1 MKTDDLIALLAAG
14 AGPAPAAR
22 ALAARLIAPASLL
35 GVVLAAASA
44 LAVLGPVPMA
54 LFALPAWWIKF
65 GYSAAM
71 AAAAGWLL
79 SRLARPAMP
88 LGAPERALLGVMGLL
103 AAAAAVQLTMSER
116 ADWRALWLGHSALF
130 FPLAVLVLAL
140 PALGLAFFALRRL
153 APVRPRA
160 AGAAAGL
167 LAGALGAAG
176 YSLTCD
182 ELGLAFVLTWY
193 TLGMALAAALGA
205 LLGPRL
211 LRW

>member
-1 MKTDDLIALLAAG
+1 MRTDELIALLARD
-14 AGPAPAAR
+14 AGPAPVAR
-22 ALAARLIAPASLL
+22 QLAARRLVPAALL
-35 GVVLAAASA
+35 GVVVAAA
-44 LAVLGPVPMA
+44 LGVSLLGLVPQE
-54 LFALPAWWIKF
+54 LFARPAWWIKF
-65 GYSAAM
+65 GYALAT
-71 AAAAGWLL
+71 ALAAGWLL

-88 LGAPERALLGVMGLL
+88 IGGPERALAAVAALL
-103 AAAAAVQLTMSER
+103 ALGALVQLALSESG
-116 ADWRALWLGHSALF
+116 AWRPLWLGHSA
-130 FPLAVLVLAL
+130 PVCPVAVLALAL
-140 PALGLAFFALRRL
+140 PALGLAFAALRRL

-176 YSLTCD
+176 YALTCN